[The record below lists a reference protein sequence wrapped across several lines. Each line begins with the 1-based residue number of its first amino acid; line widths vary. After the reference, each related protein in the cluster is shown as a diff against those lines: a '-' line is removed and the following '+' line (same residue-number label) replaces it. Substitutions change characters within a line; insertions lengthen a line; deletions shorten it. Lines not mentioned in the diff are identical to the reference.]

1 MKKFNVS
8 ANCIACGMCV
18 IMTDLL
24 EENNH
29 GKVYAIE
36 SGYISEEYLFEA
48 NKIVEICPVD
58 AISIVEVKSVKGIG
72 EQGLKDLGE
81 ILENKLKDI
90 KKVFVTKQDIN
101 FNSNNYS
108 IDFGDAKGQY
118 NYIYSN
124 SSQAEAAGI
133 AEFNRIAYSQYR
145 PFILS
150 VFVQYKNDKL
160 KPYYTFDD
168 SSFYAKFNHKY
179 EKILNEIVA
188 EAQSL
193 SSKSIS
199 FPDDF
204 TKFDVYPGGLDSSY
218 RENVTYTLRH
228 FEEKSTQS
236 GIIAE
241 FKSGSYSSLDSYK
254 MYVDTDDMEVYCGED
269 WRGRSKFK
277 VKYCYYSVYNA
288 VKEFISDLK
297 NAMNYVDIDE
307 TALYFLSGAIDS
319 YNKEIDK
326 EVEKKIKIFNEVVS
340 K

>member
-24 EENNH
+24 EENNN

-108 IDFGDAKGQY
+108 IDFGDAKGQH

-150 VFVQYKNDKL
+150 VLYN
-160 KPYYTFDD
+160 
-168 SSFYAKFNHKY
+168 
-179 EKILNEIVA
+179 I
-188 EAQSL
+188 
-193 SSKSIS
+193 
-199 FPDDF
+199 
-204 TKFDVYPGGLDSSY
+204 
-218 RENVTYTLRH
+218 
-228 FEEKSTQS
+228 
-236 GIIAE
+236 
-241 FKSGSYSSLDSYK
+241 K
-254 MYVDTDDMEVYCGED
+254 MI
-269 WRGRSKFK
+269 
-277 VKYCYYSVYNA
+277 N
-288 VKEFISDLK
+288 
-297 NAMNYVDIDE
+297 
-307 TALYFLSGAIDS
+307 
-319 YNKEIDK
+319 
-326 EVEKKIKIFNEVVS
+326 
-340 K
+340 